1 MENINLAQA
10 LANLSPEERKRVL
23 AEAGI
28 ATTGG
33 KPSIKVT
40 PLKDD
45 GSGRNVQFRGIPGS
59 SIKFGLTLHAETL
72 VWLFD
77 NRAEV
82 CEFLRKNA
90 DLISFRGERGNAVKV
105 RLTSGAV

>member
-1 MENINLAQA
+1 MENVNLAQA

-28 ATTGG
+28 ATMGG
-33 KPSIKVT
+33 KPSFKVT

-45 GSGRNVQFRGIPGS
+45 GSGRNVQLRGIPGS

-72 VWLFD
+72 VYLYEHK
-77 NRAEV
+77 AEV
-82 CEFLRKNA
+82 VAFLRQNA
-90 DLISFRGERGNAVKV
+90 DLLSWKGDRGSAA
-105 RLTSGAV
+105 RLRILNGEV